1 MSNYYIKVNSSS
13 KEALVY
19 RNNKIVRRLAKG
31 KELEILKDVIEKN
44 KLGYWPRYGN
54 ATFNNRVDI
63 IISLYEIR
71 RDKMLK
77 KNTNKKDTT
86 KKFNDKDIEKL
97 ATNKKKKLTG
107 KKVNRKKSKVIVPQ
121 KVAIAVVMGAIIG
134 VGGVKLSN
142 NNENKKREPTNISYE
157 EVKNSDDVDVIT
169 YDDGDMYDYKEE
181 VENDTNSNYLE
192 FDYYSDSDK
201 KISNNDIENTLR
213 YKDIFDKYGH
223 EFGIDSNL
231 LIALTTNESSG
242 IHDIDYDEPD
252 IGIMQIEWSVW
263 LNKKVK
269 AYNYEKN
276 EFDSL
281 IITNDVIESLE
292 GNIKAGTM
300 ILQENINKTVRY
312 GYDDKLINASDILP
326 YSLQRYNMG
335 VGNMQKLLRMGGDWK
350 DNRNEITAGDSKYF
364 EHVLAYLKLLD
375 NGEDIKI
382 NSFDEDTK
390 EIKEWNFEVYDT
402 NKAKTR

>member
-19 RNNKIVRRLAKG
+19 RNNKIVRKLAKG

-44 KLGYWPRYGN
+44 KLGYWPKYGN

-77 KNTNKKDTT
+77 KNTNKNATT

-142 NNENKKREPTNISYE
+142 NNENKRREPTDISYE

-169 YDDGDMYDYKEE
+169 YDDGDIYDYKEE

-231 LIALTTNESSG
+231 LIALATNESSG

>member
-19 RNNKIVRRLAKG
+19 RNNKIVRKLAKG

-44 KLGYWPRYGN
+44 KLGYWPKYGN

-63 IISLYEIR
+63 IISLYEIK

-77 KNTNKKDTT
+77 KNTNKNATT

-107 KKVNRKKSKVIVPQ
+107 KKVNRKESKVIVPQ

-142 NNENKKREPTNISYE
+142 NNENKRREPTDINYE

-169 YDDGDMYDYKEE
+169 YDDGDIYDYKEE

-231 LIALTTNESSG
+231 LIALATNESSG

>member
-19 RNNKIVRRLAKG
+19 RNNKIVRKLAKG

-142 NNENKKREPTNISYE
+142 NNENKRREPTDISYE

-231 LIALTTNESSG
+231 LIALATNESSG

-300 ILQENINKTVRY
+300 ILQENINKTARY

>member
-19 RNNKIVRRLAKG
+19 RNNKIVRKLAKG

-63 IISLYEIR
+63 IISLYEIK

-142 NNENKKREPTNISYE
+142 NNENKRREPTDISYE

-181 VENDTNSNYLE
+181 VENDTNSNCLE

-231 LIALTTNESSG
+231 LIALATNESSG

-390 EIKEWNFEVYDT
+390 EIKKWNFEVYDT

>member
-19 RNNKIVRRLAKG
+19 RNNKIVRKLAKG

-77 KNTNKKDTT
+77 KNTNKNATT

-142 NNENKKREPTNISYE
+142 NNENKRREPTDISYE

-169 YDDGDMYDYKEE
+169 YDDGDIYDYKEE

-231 LIALTTNESSG
+231 LIALATNESSG

-382 NSFDEDTK
+382 KSFDEDTK

>member
-19 RNNKIVRRLAKG
+19 RNNKIVRKLAKG

-63 IISLYEIR
+63 IISLYEII

-77 KNTNKKDTT
+77 KNTNKNATT

-142 NNENKKREPTNISYE
+142 NNENKRREPTDINYE

-231 LIALTTNESSG
+231 LIALATNESSG

-335 VGNMQKLLRMGGDWK
+335 IGNMQKLLRMGGDWK

>member
-19 RNNKIVRRLAKG
+19 RNNKIVRKLAKG

-44 KLGYWPRYGN
+44 KLGYWPKYGN

-77 KNTNKKDTT
+77 KNTNKNATT

-142 NNENKKREPTNISYE
+142 NNENKRKEPTDISYE

-231 LIALTTNESSG
+231 LIALATNESSG
-242 IHDIDYDEPD
+242 IHDIDYDNPD

>member
-142 NNENKKREPTNISYE
+142 NNENKKREPTDISYE

-213 YKDIFDKYGH
+213 YKDIFNKYGH

-231 LIALTTNESSG
+231 LIALATNESSG
-242 IHDIDYDEPD
+242 IHDIDYDNPD

-390 EIKEWNFEVYDT
+390 EIKKWNFEVYDT

>member
-19 RNNKIVRRLAKG
+19 RNNKIVRKLAKG

-63 IISLYEIR
+63 IISLYEIK

-77 KNTNKKDTT
+77 KNTNKNATT

-142 NNENKKREPTNISYE
+142 NNENKRREPTDINYE

-169 YDDGDMYDYKEE
+169 YDDGDIYDYKEE

-231 LIALTTNESSG
+231 LIALATNESSG

>member
-19 RNNKIVRRLAKG
+19 RNNKIVRKLAKG

-44 KLGYWPRYGN
+44 KLGYWPKYGN

-142 NNENKKREPTNISYE
+142 NNENKRREPTDINYE

-169 YDDGDMYDYKEE
+169 YDDGDIYDYKEE

-231 LIALTTNESSG
+231 LIALATNESSG

>member
-19 RNNKIVRRLAKG
+19 RNNKIVRKLAKG

-44 KLGYWPRYGN
+44 KLGYWPKYGN

-63 IISLYEIR
+63 IISLYEIK

-77 KNTNKKDTT
+77 KNTNKNATT

-142 NNENKKREPTNISYE
+142 NNENKRREPTDINYE

-169 YDDGDMYDYKEE
+169 YDDGDIYDYKEE

-231 LIALTTNESSG
+231 LIALATNESSG

-335 VGNMQKLLRMGGDWK
+335 VGNMQKLLRMGGNWK

>member
-19 RNNKIVRRLAKG
+19 RNNKIVRKLAKG

-63 IISLYEIR
+63 IISLYEIK

-142 NNENKKREPTNISYE
+142 NNENKRREPTDISYE

-231 LIALTTNESSG
+231 LIALATNESSG

-312 GYDDKLINASDILP
+312 GYDDKLISASDILP

>member
-19 RNNKIVRRLAKG
+19 RNNKIVRKLAKG

-44 KLGYWPRYGN
+44 KLGYWPKYGN

-63 IISLYEIR
+63 IISLYEIK

-77 KNTNKKDTT
+77 KNTNKNATT

-142 NNENKKREPTNISYE
+142 NNENKRREPTDINYE

-169 YDDGDMYDYKEE
+169 YDDGDIYDYKEE

-231 LIALTTNESSG
+231 LIALATNESSG

-300 ILQENINKTVRY
+300 ILQENIKKTVRY

>member
-19 RNNKIVRRLAKG
+19 RNNKIVRKLAKG

-44 KLGYWPRYGN
+44 KLGYWPKYGN

-77 KNTNKKDTT
+77 KNNNKNATT

-142 NNENKKREPTNISYE
+142 NNENKRREPTDISYE
-157 EVKNSDDVDVIT
+157 EVENSDDVDVIT

-231 LIALTTNESSG
+231 LIALATNESSG

>member
-19 RNNKIVRRLAKG
+19 RNNKIVRKLAKG

-77 KNTNKKDTT
+77 KNTNKNTTT

-142 NNENKKREPTNISYE
+142 NNENKRREPTDISYE

-169 YDDGDMYDYKEE
+169 YDDGDIYDYKEE

-231 LIALTTNESSG
+231 LIALATNESSG

>member
-19 RNNKIVRRLAKG
+19 RNNKIVRKLAKG

-142 NNENKKREPTNISYE
+142 NNENKRREPTDISYD

-169 YDDGDMYDYKEE
+169 YDDGYIYDYKEE

-231 LIALTTNESSG
+231 LIALATNESSG

>member
-19 RNNKIVRRLAKG
+19 RNNKIVRKLAKG

-77 KNTNKKDTT
+77 KNTNKNATT

-142 NNENKKREPTNISYE
+142 NNENKRREPTDINYE

-169 YDDGDMYDYKEE
+169 YDDGDIYDYKEE

-231 LIALTTNESSG
+231 LIALATNESSG

>member
-19 RNNKIVRRLAKG
+19 RNNKIVRKLAKG

-142 NNENKKREPTNISYE
+142 NNENKRREPTDINYE

-169 YDDGDMYDYKEE
+169 YDDGDIYDYKEE

-231 LIALTTNESSG
+231 LIALATNESSG

>member
-19 RNNKIVRRLAKG
+19 RNNKIVRKLAKG

-107 KKVNRKKSKVIVPQ
+107 KKVNRKESKVIVPQ

-142 NNENKKREPTNISYE
+142 NNENKRREPTDISYE

-231 LIALTTNESSG
+231 LIALATNESSG

>member
-19 RNNKIVRRLAKG
+19 RNNKIVRKLAKG

-77 KNTNKKDTT
+77 KNTNKNATT

-107 KKVNRKKSKVIVPQ
+107 KKVNRKESKVIVPQ

-142 NNENKKREPTNISYE
+142 NNENKRREPTDISYE

-169 YDDGDMYDYKEE
+169 YDDGDIYDYKEE

-231 LIALTTNESSG
+231 LIALATNESSG

-312 GYDDKLINASDILP
+312 GYNDKLINASDILP

>member
-44 KLGYWPRYGN
+44 KLGYWPKYGN

-63 IISLYEIR
+63 IISLYEIK

-77 KNTNKKDTT
+77 KNTNKNATT

-142 NNENKKREPTNISYE
+142 NNENKRREPTDISYE

-223 EFGIDSNL
+223 DFGIDSNL
-231 LIALTTNESSG
+231 LIALATNESSG

-335 VGNMQKLLRMGGDWK
+335 VGNMQKLLRMGGNWK

>member
-19 RNNKIVRRLAKG
+19 RNNKIVRKLAKG

-44 KLGYWPRYGN
+44 KLGYWPKYGN

-63 IISLYEIR
+63 IISLYEIK

-77 KNTNKKDTT
+77 KNTNKNATT

-142 NNENKKREPTNISYE
+142 NNENKRREPTDINYE

-169 YDDGDMYDYKEE
+169 YDDGYIYDYKEE

-231 LIALTTNESSG
+231 LIALATNESSG

-390 EIKEWNFEVYDT
+390 EIKKWNFEVYDT

>member
-19 RNNKIVRRLAKG
+19 RNNKIVRKLAKG

-44 KLGYWPRYGN
+44 KLGYWPKYGN

-77 KNTNKKDTT
+77 KNNNKNATT
-86 KKFNDKDIEKL
+86 KKLNDKDIEKL

-142 NNENKKREPTNISYE
+142 NNENKKREPSNISYE
-157 EVKNSDDVDVIT
+157 DVKNSDDVDVIT

-181 VENDTNSNYLE
+181 AENDTNSNYLE

-231 LIALTTNESSG
+231 LIALATNESSG
-242 IHDIDYDEPD
+242 IHDIDYDDPD

-312 GYDDKLINASDILP
+312 GYDDKLITASDILP

-335 VGNMQKLLRMGGDWK
+335 VGNMQKLLKMDGDWK

-382 NSFDEDTK
+382 NSFNEDTK

>member
-1 MSNYYIKVNSSS
+1 
-13 KEALVY
+13 
-19 RNNKIVRRLAKG
+19 
-31 KELEILKDVIEKN
+31 
-44 KLGYWPRYGN
+44 
-54 ATFNNRVDI
+54 
-63 IISLYEIR
+63 
-71 RDKMLK
+71 
-77 KNTNKKDTT
+77 
-86 KKFNDKDIEKL
+86 
-97 ATNKKKKLTG
+97 
-107 KKVNRKKSKVIVPQ
+107 
-121 KVAIAVVMGAIIG
+121 
-134 VGGVKLSN
+134 
-142 NNENKKREPTNISYE
+142 
-157 EVKNSDDVDVIT
+157 
-169 YDDGDMYDYKEE
+169 MYDYKEE

-231 LIALTTNESSG
+231 LIALATNESSG

>member
-19 RNNKIVRRLAKG
+19 RNNKIVRKLAKG

-107 KKVNRKKSKVIVPQ
+107 KKVNRKESKVIVPQ

-142 NNENKKREPTNISYE
+142 NNENKRREPTDISYE

-231 LIALTTNESSG
+231 LIALATNESSG

-375 NGEDIKI
+375 DGEDIKI

-390 EIKEWNFEVYDT
+390 EIKKWNFEVYDT

>member
-19 RNNKIVRRLAKG
+19 RNNKIVRKLAKG

-44 KLGYWPRYGN
+44 KLVYWPKYGN

-63 IISLYEIR
+63 IISLYEIK

-77 KNTNKKDTT
+77 KNTNKNATT

-142 NNENKKREPTNISYE
+142 NNENKRREPTDINYE

-169 YDDGDMYDYKEE
+169 YDDGDIYDYKEE

-231 LIALTTNESSG
+231 LIALATNESSG

>member
-19 RNNKIVRRLAKG
+19 RNNKIVRKLAKG

-107 KKVNRKKSKVIVPQ
+107 KKVNRKESKVIVPQ

-142 NNENKKREPTNISYE
+142 NNENKRREPTDISYE

-169 YDDGDMYDYKEE
+169 YDDGDIYDYKEE

-201 KISNNDIENTLR
+201 KISNNDIENILR

-231 LIALTTNESSG
+231 LIALATNESSG

-312 GYDDKLINASDILP
+312 GYNDKLINASDILP

-390 EIKEWNFEVYDT
+390 EIKEWNSEVYDT

>member
-19 RNNKIVRRLAKG
+19 RNNKIVRKLAKG

-142 NNENKKREPTNISYE
+142 NNENKRREPTDINYE

-169 YDDGDMYDYKEE
+169 YDDGDIYDYKEE

-231 LIALTTNESSG
+231 LIALATNESSG

-335 VGNMQKLLRMGGDWK
+335 VGNMQKLLRMGGNWK

>member
-19 RNNKIVRRLAKG
+19 RNNKIVRKLAKG

-107 KKVNRKKSKVIVPQ
+107 KKVNRKESKVIVPQ

-142 NNENKKREPTNISYE
+142 NNENKRREPTDISYE

-231 LIALTTNESSG
+231 LIALATNESSG

-390 EIKEWNFEVYDT
+390 EIKKWNFEVYDT

>member
-19 RNNKIVRRLAKG
+19 RNNKIVRKLAKG

-44 KLGYWPRYGN
+44 KLGYWPKYGN

-77 KNTNKKDTT
+77 KNNNKNATT

-142 NNENKKREPTNISYE
+142 NNENKRKEPTDISYE

-169 YDDGDMYDYKEE
+169 YDDGDMYDYKGE

-231 LIALTTNESSG
+231 LIALATNESSG
-242 IHDIDYDEPD
+242 IHDIDYDNPD

-312 GYDDKLINASDILP
+312 GYDDKLINASDILS

>member
-19 RNNKIVRRLAKG
+19 RNNKIVRKLAKG

-77 KNTNKKDTT
+77 KNTNKNATT

-142 NNENKKREPTNISYE
+142 NNENKRREPTDISYK

-223 EFGIDSNL
+223 DFGIDSNL
-231 LIALTTNESSG
+231 LIALATNESSG

-335 VGNMQKLLRMGGDWK
+335 VGNMQKLLRMGGNWK

>member
-19 RNNKIVRRLAKG
+19 RNNKIVRKLAKG

-63 IISLYEIR
+63 IISLYEIK

-77 KNTNKKDTT
+77 KNTNKNATT

-142 NNENKKREPTNISYE
+142 NNENKRREPTDISYE

-231 LIALTTNESSG
+231 LIALATNESSG

>member
-19 RNNKIVRRLAKG
+19 RNNKIVRKLAKG

-77 KNTNKKDTT
+77 KNTNKNATT

-142 NNENKKREPTNISYE
+142 NNENKKREPTDISYE

-213 YKDIFDKYGH
+213 YKDIFNKYGH

-231 LIALTTNESSG
+231 LIALATNESSG
-242 IHDIDYDEPD
+242 IHDIDYDNPD

-390 EIKEWNFEVYDT
+390 EIKKWNFEVYDT

>member
-19 RNNKIVRRLAKG
+19 RNNKIVRKLAKG

-44 KLGYWPRYGN
+44 KLGYWPKYGN

-63 IISLYEIR
+63 IISLYEIK

-77 KNTNKKDTT
+77 KNTNKNATT

-142 NNENKKREPTNISYE
+142 NNENKRREPTDINYE

-169 YDDGDMYDYKEE
+169 YDDGDIYDYKEE

-201 KISNNDIENTLR
+201 KISNNDIENNLR

-231 LIALTTNESSG
+231 LIALATNESSG

-335 VGNMQKLLRMGGDWK
+335 VGNMQKLLRMGGNWK

>member
-19 RNNKIVRRLAKG
+19 RNNKIVRKLAKG

-142 NNENKKREPTNISYE
+142 NNENKRKEPTNISYE

-181 VENDTNSNYLE
+181 VGNDTNSNYLE

-231 LIALTTNESSG
+231 LIALATNESSG
-242 IHDIDYDEPD
+242 IHDIDYDNPD

-390 EIKEWNFEVYDT
+390 EIKKWNFEVYDT

>member
-19 RNNKIVRRLAKG
+19 RNNKIVRKLAKG

-107 KKVNRKKSKVIVPQ
+107 KKVNRKESKVIVPQ

-142 NNENKKREPTNISYE
+142 NNENKRREPTDISYE

-231 LIALTTNESSG
+231 LIALATNESSG

-276 EFDSL
+276 EFDIL

>member
-19 RNNKIVRRLAKG
+19 RNNKIVRKLAKG

-44 KLGYWPRYGN
+44 KLGYWPKYGN

-63 IISLYEIR
+63 IISLYEIK

-77 KNTNKKDTT
+77 KNTNKNATT

-142 NNENKKREPTNISYE
+142 NNENKRREPTDINYE

-169 YDDGDMYDYKEE
+169 YDDGDIYDYKEE

-231 LIALTTNESSG
+231 LIALATNESSG

-382 NSFDEDTK
+382 NSFNEDTK